1 MSDTVQLAKCFDD
14 LVQGM
19 VNGDPKIM
27 DPVMS
32 DSIELFHANG
42 DKQTKKEWLEIVE
55 KKVITYHSGETTYL
69 EITINGNSAE
79 LKAKTRLDVTSPDHP
94 RSTFEMAQ
102 TITAEKIDGKW
113 KFTKCRPDS
122 LK

>member
-79 LKAKTRLDVTSPDHP
+79 LKAKTRLDVTSDNYS
-94 RSTFEMAQ
+94 REN
-102 TITAEKIDGKW
+102 
-113 KFTKCRPDS
+113 
-122 LK
+122 